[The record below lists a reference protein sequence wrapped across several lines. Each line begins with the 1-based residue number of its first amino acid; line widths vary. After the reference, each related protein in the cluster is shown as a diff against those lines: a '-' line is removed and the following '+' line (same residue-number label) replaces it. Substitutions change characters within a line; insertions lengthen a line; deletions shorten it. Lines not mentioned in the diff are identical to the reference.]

1 MKEEEKKNNIF
12 AIIIFLIILIL
23 LGIFLYARYVGT
35 KGLIVKEYKIGSENL
50 PASFN
55 GLKIAHFSDFHLGK
69 TTDIEDIEK
78 LVNKINI
85 LKPDLI
91 FFTGDLISLNKNITS
106 KEENKII
113 ELLSKLEATVGKYSI
128 KGDIDYDTKSFD
140 NIMLSSNFIVLENS
154 FELIYSNGLTP
165 IFLGGISSPMKKN
178 IDLES
183 TFSYFSSEE
192 ELYKATYKIILTHEG
207 DIIKDIL
214 KYDQNIDLILGGNSL
229 NGSIVI
235 PYYGQLFL
243 PKGSNHFYA
252 PYYEE
257 NQTKIFIS
265 SGVGTYKYK
274 LRLFNKPSF
283 NFYRFKSL

>member
-12 AIIIFLIILIL
+12 AIIIFLILLIL
-23 LGIFLYARYVGT
+23 LGIFLYARYIGT
-35 KGLIVKEYKIGSENL
+35 KGLIVKEYKIESENL

-55 GLKIAHFSDFHLGK
+55 GFKIIHFSDFLFGK
-69 TTDIEDIEK
+69 TTDIEDLEN

-91 FFTGDLISLNKNITS
+91 FFTGDLISLDKNITS
-106 KEENKII
+106 EEENKII

-140 NIMLSSNFIVLENS
+140 NIMTSSNFIILENN

-165 IFLGGISSPMKKN
+165 IFLGGVSSPIKKDV
-178 IDLES
+178 DLES

-207 DIIKDIL
+207 NIIKDIL
-214 KYDQNIDLILGGNSL
+214 KYDQSIDLILGGNSL
-229 NGSIVI
+229 NGSVVI

-243 PKGSNHFYA
+243 PKGSTHYYA

-257 NQTKIFIS
+257 GQTKIFIS
-265 SGVGTYKYK
+265 SGIGTYKHK